1 MTERFENK
9 RISGFTLIETLL
21 VIVILVILLGLS
33 LVGVAY
39 YRDYL
44 KITELDNEAREIFMA
59 AENRAVLLQNSGES
73 VSLLGEK
80 TEGAVVTLSNRAEAD
95 RASLAGLLPEGV
107 IDPALREGHFLVLY
121 DAGTHHVTEV
131 FYAEKGKD
139 IDGNLKDFH
148 DKSRTERVLL
158 FRGGRTLVGWYGGG
172 KAENIGT
179 KPLPTPGVEVL
190 IENGEELTLKV
201 KFIKPDGKLPDDIVY
216 TPKIE
221 LDYQGAK
228 VPLLKDNLSNYLNRF
243 PSNDDGDFGTGNYI
257 TYTWVLDSLAK
268 DAGGYSQQFKD
279 LKSDLPELGK
289 NFTVT
294 ASLKLTAGDDWIP
307 SSYFAQDTDN
317 SLFARETENGPIAC
331 IANLRHLQN
340 LHMDFSDVG
349 VSITK
354 AEQLVDIDCEKYKN
368 NQGTVLDPA
377 YNFIPIVNGALASDP
392 SAFDPAYDGQQKT
405 IRNLYVACPGNA
417 GLFGFVTNDVI
428 LANIRLDSPSV
439 TSTGTDEAV
448 EATAAPLLARVDE
461 GKCTLENIEVIN
473 GSANGKTYAGG
484 LVGLINSDASCSLE
498 NCRVYWDAPKKL
510 QVEGSTPRQMKY
522 VVSGNCAGGL
532 IGYASGDTHIKA
544 SFASTTV
551 KGAAQSGGLAGLTG
565 TKPLNVSGSYA
576 DCYLAGNSMTGGLIG
591 ESQSAPS
598 LTSCYAAGFI
608 MPGSAHTAGLAG
620 GTGANAANCYS
631 AVRVILGDGSLESP
645 ATPLYGSVGNG
656 SGSVLYLSTAA
667 EATADLFGS
676 AFEYDSKKPETH
688 PYNLRRWLSGAE
700 ELKPPYPFPGL
711 NGLPH
716 YGDWAEL
723 DSIPA
728 GLVYYEIYDD
738 GTTGVSGITEDGAP
752 FDTLKEIPPVQDGY
766 ALIIKKE
773 DAGSLNRV
781 LIKYEGQN
789 WRLKRAGQSQNWM
802 WHPSNGDPKF
812 EPISGTDTLLLL
824 PEDIVTG
831 ELPNSGRFYQELVVG
846 EGQDAVTYWFN
857 PHFAKTV
864 HTGKTVPGSPTSS
877 DNPVYVRTPRHLYDL
892 SCFYFNFKNYYVS
905 RKAYFFRQE
914 LDLNYATYLWYGSNR
929 PDAPEAG
936 SGSTTYKQ
944 LPIGDSGAD
953 YTFRGTY
960 DGGCHKIKN
969 VFFKVELRDKDNEL
983 VHRNTHLG
991 LFGHASDN
999 SCLKNIVYELDPKS
1013 VEEVSYTHAVGS
1025 CGALLGQLQGARM
1038 ENCAV
1043 YGVNMH
1049 ISGVDLTQCGG
1060 LVGFNN
1066 TGGVI
1071 TGCSAEVVSLEVE
1084 NCWAGGLA
1092 GSSGGDVINSYA
1104 VGKIVSNKH
1113 AGGLI
1118 NESDNGTIT
1127 NCYAAV
1133 WVEAEVRRGLCNCNQ
1148 PQNIDENSG
1157 FLTGAFKYRGEMYI
1171 VDSKYVG
1178 AGERILPADLAKKIK
1193 VLSEAS
1199 VTDPYDISGET
1210 WESDYKGDGKEDFPY
1225 RTGVKDA
1232 GSQPVHYGLWPVEY
1246 MPPAGLAY
1254 YETYS
1259 DGTSGV
1265 SGQYENT
1272 KIMSLK
1278 TETVFKDGYALV
1290 FDGEFPAGDYA
1301 VKYGNPGHEQ
1311 SWKLT
1316 KTGEGKYV
1324 WSGPEATQEVWA
1336 IKKDIY
1342 TLIPLPDKI
1351 VTGELSEGDVIGAK
1365 FCQRLVYG
1373 EGLLHTRTF
1382 YFNPHFA
1389 GRIKEGELVSVE
1401 AGSVKSNAAYTPP
1414 KVPVE
1419 PLSSS
1424 GGDGSITVWAG
1435 TCTNVDNAWGWRA
1448 VSVRTARHFYALSRF
1463 QNTYVVE
1470 GSSAKRYY
1478 FKQALDV
1485 DYNTYNWYGLE
1496 TPAKHSSD
1504 AYYVQVPIGQGVR
1517 DSDGFKGA
1525 YNGGGHTIE
1534 NVFYT
1539 TSSAQESSYPL
1550 SPKAKYVGLFRYV
1563 EYISNVNYKAPSSIE
1578 VTVVND
1584 VDHTSQ
1590 NGNSTSSD
1598 LEIGAKVGTLIGG
1611 CFRSSHCNATLQ
1623 DFTVNCSAGDKSD
1636 HIYIG
1641 GLSGYSNK
1649 MNGCS
1654 VVINGQLKYQG
1665 NVQTVCVGG
1674 LQALVYQEVVNCTSK
1689 VGSLVVKGTGNSSQ
1703 TVYAGGLLGG
1713 IAHDDAKSMTRT
1725 VAGCATEIRDLHVES
1740 SGTSY
1745 AGGLIGHNCE
1755 GGRIYSSYAVGAI
1768 GFDGRNTKTADPNE
1782 KHHYSGL
1789 VGRNENASSYK
1800 ITIKNCYSAVGLPD
1814 GSQNRNHNF
1823 CPDNPGTITNC
1834 FYLTGNWRYGGI
1846 QYTALTDTTTYA
1858 AGKTYDDLAELT
1870 LPAFSNSHGTVSNR
1884 QTWYDI
1890 PVMKAAGGTGYPF
1903 PVNTGDMVVRYLNG
1917 SGGEDGRYQNAFLP
1931 YPGGDWP
1938 VK

>member
-131 FYAEKGKD
+131 FYAEGDIGSDLDSFRCSRSQRVTDFRKGD
-139 IDGNLKDFH
+139 T
-148 DKSRTERVLL
+148 SR
-158 FRGGRTLVGWYGGG
+158 LVGWYGGG

-201 KFIKPDGKLPDDIVY
+201 KFIKPDGALPDDIVY

-243 PSNDDGDFGTGNYI
+243 PSNVDGGFGTGNYI

-268 DAGGYSQQFKD
+268 DAGGNSQQFKD

-307 SSYFAQDTDN
+307 SSYYADGTDN

-340 LHMDFSDVG
+340 LHMDFSNVG

-354 AEQLVDIDCEKYKN
+354 AKQLCDVDCK
-368 NQGTVLDPA
+368 GVA

-405 IRNLYVACPGNA
+405 IRNLYVSCPGNA

-565 TKPLNVSGSYA
+565 TNPLNVSGSYA
-576 DCYLAGNSMTGGLIG
+576 DCYLAGNGMTGGLIG
-591 ESQSAPS
+591 ESQSTPS

-631 AVRVILGDGSLESP
+631 VVRVILGDGSLESP

-667 EATADLFGS
+667 EATANLFGS
-676 AFEYDSKKPETH
+676 AFEYDSKKPKTH
-688 PYNLRRWLSGAE
+688 PYNLRRWLDSTVE
-700 ELKPPYPFPGL
+700 KLTPPYPFPGL

-728 GLVYYEIYDD
+728 GLVYYETYAD
-738 GTTGVSGITEDGAP
+738 GTTGVSGGREDGTP
-752 FDTLKEIPPVQDGY
+752 CGTLKRDTPPVRDGY
-766 ALIIKKE
+766 ALLFEGGGMPEKYAIQYGNDSYQTSWTLKE
-773 DAGSLNRV
+773 RTWTGGGTTQPVETISAALNGKTCALVPLPDA
-781 LIKYEGQN
+781 
-789 WRLKRAGQSQNWM
+789 
-802 WHPSNGDPKF
+802 
-812 EPISGTDTLLLL
+812 
-824 PEDIVTG
+824 IVTG
-831 ELPNSGRFYQELVVG
+831 GLPGGPYAKFYQKLTCG
-846 EGQDAVTYWFN
+846 TGIYMRTYWFN

-864 HTGKTVPGSPTSS
+864 HTGETVPGSPTSS
-877 DNPVYVRTPRHLYDL
+877 GNPVYVRTPRHLYDL
-892 SCFYFNFKNYYVS
+892 SCFQENYVSKKNYS
-905 RKAYFFRQE
+905 FRQE
-914 LDLNYATYLWYGSNR
+914 LDLNYATYLWYGSNQ
-929 PDAPEAG
+929 PDAPVAG
-936 SGSTTYKQ
+936 SSSTTYKQ
-944 LPIGDSGAD
+944 MPIGDSNGEH
-953 YTFRGTY
+953 TFRGTY
-960 DGGCHKIKN
+960 DGDCHKLKN
-969 VFFKVELRDKDNEL
+969 VFFKFTESN
-983 VHRNTHLG
+983 NHLG
-991 LFGHASDN
+991 LFGYASNN
-999 SCLKNIVYELDPKS
+999 SCLKNIVYELDPES
-1013 VEEVSYTHAVGS
+1013 AEEVSYTHAVGS

-1066 TGGVI
+1066 SKGVI

-1084 NCWAGGLA
+1084 DCWAGGLA
-1092 GSSGGDVINSYA
+1092 GSNAGEVINSYA
-1104 VGKIVSNKH
+1104 VGKIVSNTH

-1118 NESDNGTIT
+1118 NESNDGRIT

-1133 WVEAEVRRGLCNCNQ
+1133 WVEAEVKRGLCNQ
-1148 PQNIDENSG
+1148 SDKVTNSG

-1178 AGERILPADLAKKIK
+1178 AGERILPAELAKKIK

-1199 VTDPYDISGET
+1199 VTDHYDISGET
-1210 WESDYKGDGKEDFPY
+1210 WWSDYKGDGKEDFPY

-1259 DGTSGV
+1259 DKTSGV

-1272 KIMSLK
+1272 KIMSLQ
-1278 TETVFKDGYALV
+1278 TETVIKDGYALV

-1311 SWKLT
+1311 SWNLT

-1324 WSGPEATQEVWA
+1324 WNGPEATQEVEA

-1414 KVPVE
+1414 DVPVE
-1419 PLSSS
+1419 PVSSS
-1424 GGDGSITVWAG
+1424 GKDGSIAVWAG
-1435 TCTNVDNAWGWRA
+1435 KCTDVDKAWGWRA
-1448 VSVRTARHFYALSRF
+1448 ISVRTARHFYALSRY
-1463 QNTYVVE
+1463 QETYITEVDPVKPT
-1470 GSSAKRYY
+1470 KRYY
-1478 FKQALDV
+1478 FTQTLDV
-1485 DYNTYNWYGLE
+1485 DYNTYDWYGLE
-1496 TPAKHSSD
+1496 TPAKHSSKL
-1504 AYYVQVPIGQGVR
+1504 YYVQAPICC
-1517 DSDGFKGA
+1517 
-1525 YNGGGHTIE
+1525 
-1534 NVFYT
+1534 
-1539 TSSAQESSYPL
+1539 
-1550 SPKAKYVGLFRYV
+1550 
-1563 EYISNVNYKAPSSIE
+1563 
-1578 VTVVND
+1578 
-1584 VDHTSQ
+1584 
-1590 NGNSTSSD
+1590 
-1598 LEIGAKVGTLIGG
+1598 
-1611 CFRSSHCNATLQ
+1611 CFTYR
-1623 DFTVNCSAGDKSD
+1623 
-1636 HIYIG
+1636 
-1641 GLSGYSNK
+1641 
-1649 MNGCS
+1649 
-1654 VVINGQLKYQG
+1654 
-1665 NVQTVCVGG
+1665 
-1674 LQALVYQEVVNCTSK
+1674 
-1689 VGSLVVKGTGNSSQ
+1689 
-1703 TVYAGGLLGG
+1703 
-1713 IAHDDAKSMTRT
+1713 RP
-1725 VAGCATEIRDLHVES
+1725 R
-1740 SGTSY
+1740 SGT
-1745 AGGLIGHNCE
+1745 
-1755 GGRIYSSYAVGAI
+1755 AV
-1768 GFDGRNTKTADPNE
+1768 
-1782 KHHYSGL
+1782 SGMRRPAAWRRRRP
-1789 VGRNENASSYK
+1789 G
-1800 ITIKNCYSAVGLPD
+1800 SAWRRSTGWS
-1814 GSQNRNHNF
+1814 GS
-1823 CPDNPGTITNC
+1823 
-1834 FYLTGNWRYGGI
+1834 WRSCS
-1846 QYTALTDTTTYA
+1846 
-1858 AGKTYDDLAELT
+1858 
-1870 LPAFSNSHGTVSNR
+1870 PPR
-1884 QTWYDI
+1884 
-1890 PVMKAAGGTGYPF
+1890 P
-1903 PVNTGDMVVRYLNG
+1903 R
-1917 SGGEDGRYQNAFLP
+1917 R
-1931 YPGGDWP
+1931 
-1938 VK
+1938 